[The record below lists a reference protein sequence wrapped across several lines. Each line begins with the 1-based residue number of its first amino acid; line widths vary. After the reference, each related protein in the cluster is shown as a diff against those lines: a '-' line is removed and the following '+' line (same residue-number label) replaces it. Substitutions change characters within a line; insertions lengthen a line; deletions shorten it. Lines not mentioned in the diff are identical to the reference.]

1 MNRMTVK
8 LSIELEYVVYGRG
21 GLKTVITLC
30 DFIVCSKLSF
40 PAPEGKDQVAM
51 VRLHDAKDWIV
62 DRKWDDSIIEDLL
75 CTCKI
80 DGEDVVIPSSWIGG
94 VFVEE

>member
-40 PAPEGKDQVAM
+40 PAAE
-51 VRLHDAKDWIV
+51 VRLHDAAEWIV
-62 DRKWDDSIIEDLL
+62 NRKWDDSIVEDLL
-75 CTCKI
+75 HRSI
-80 DGEDVVIPSSWIGG
+80 DGQDALIPSSWIG
-94 VFVEE
+94 VAFVEE